1 MWNELDQFI
10 DYLQHQRRYSPH
22 TVIAYQNDIAQFIDY
37 LETRLNR
44 HQVSAGTVELNH
56 IREFLGEL
64 LIAGLQKRSVA
75 RKISSLK
82 TFFKYL
88 VKRGVVS
95 VNPTEGLAMPRL
107 DKPLPTVLTPQQVH
121 ALFERLQGQEFAVV
135 RSRAIVETLYATG
148 MRVSELLGITPA
160 DIQWANGE
168 VRVLGKRQK
177 ERIVPLHPRALQALR
192 EYLAARQAKFP
203 HLGDTDALFITAR
216 GKPLDARSVRRLM
229 KKLLTDVAEL
239 EHTGPHVLRHTF
251 ATHLLDRGMDL
262 MAVKELL
269 GHSSLSSTQ
278 VYTHVSMERLK
289 KIYQKAHPRA

>member
-10 DYLQHQRRYSPH
+10 DYLKHQRRYSPH
-22 TVIAYQNDIAQFIDY
+22 TVIAYQNDIAQFIDF
-37 LETRLNR
+37 LEERLKA
-44 HQVSAGTVELNH
+44 HQVSPQAVELNH

-88 VKRGVVS
+88 MKRGVIA
-95 VNPTEGLAMPRL
+95 VNPTEGVAMPKL
-107 DKPLPTVLTPQQVH
+107 DKPLPAVLTTEQIH
-121 ALFERLQGQEFAVV
+121 NLFNQLKEKDFSTLRN
-135 RSRAIVETLYATG
+135 RAILEMLYATG
-148 MRVSELLGITPA
+148 MRISELLSLTPA
-160 DIQWANGE
+160 DIQWEAGE
-168 VRVLGKRQK
+168 VRVLGKRGK

-192 EYLAARQAKFP
+192 EYLNVRQVQFP
-203 HLGDTDALFITAR
+203 TIGFHEPLFLTTR
-216 GKPLDARSVRRLM
+216 GKPLYPRAVQRFM
-229 KKLLTDVAEL
+229 KKLLNSVAEL

-269 GHSSLSSTQ
+269 GHASLSSTQ
-278 VYTHVSMERLK
+278 IYTHVSMERLK